1 MLEMFEML
9 ILQDYRKNLNRS
21 NRRSSGQTLSER
33 DNKTSQN
40 NGKNKGQQRC
50 QTARIVVCT
59 IILAVIVRR
68 KIEINV
74 SNAEN
79 SSILY

>member
-40 NGKNKGQQRC
+40 NGKNKGQRC